1 MPGETS
7 SAHHRNSDED
17 DDDFD
22 DNYDEDDVDFDD
34 NEDDEDDDYD
44 DNDDNDDDD
53 DDDDDGATVSTVATV
68 VRGKPAL
75 ISIWRSCL
83 AATRTCQST
92 NNARIDI
99 MKRMAM
105 IIIIAMNDD
114 VGDRDCDN
122 CCTEDN
128 ISNAQRPEV

>member
-1 MPGETS
+1 MSDFETIKKGGKS
-7 SAHHRNSDED
+7 CQSQIIHNND
-17 DDDFD
+17 D
-22 DNYDEDDVDFDD
+22 YSD
-34 NEDDEDDDYD
+34 NED
-44 DNDDNDDDD
+44 NDD

-92 NNARIDI
+92 NNARIEI
-99 MKRMAM
+99 MKRMAT
-105 IIIIAMNDD
+105 IIIIAMNND
-114 VGDRDCDN
+114 VGGRDCDN

-128 ISNAQRPEV
+128 ISNA